1 MNVSTFNYSSG
12 SSTLEENGKHA
23 DHAVGIPFTLK
34 VGLGVGLGVVAL
46 VEPALKVLDD

>member
-34 VGLGVGLGVVAL
+34 VGLGVVAL
-46 VEPALKVLDD
+46 LEPALKVLDFNP